1 MKTRNMAA
9 VDLGA
14 SSGRVLLVRFDGR
27 VLSLEEM
34 HRFPN
39 RPVMV
44 HGHRFWNILSLWDDT
59 LTGLRKAHQLAGTLD
74 SIGVDTW
81 GVDYGLVDTKG
92 FLLGQPFQYRDSRTD
107 GVMEQVFARVPR
119 DVLYARTGIQ
129 FLPINTLFQ
138 LYAHEHMQ
146 PGELAHAYRL
156 LMIPDLLH
164 SWLCGS
170 FTTEQTNASTTQCWD
185 SIVEAW
191 VTDLL
196 NQLGIPTSMLPPVVE
211 AGTVLGGV
219 MPELQGELG
228 AARVVAPATHDTGS
242 AIVATPSR
250 LSDSWGYISS
260 GTWSLVGLEL
270 SRPVMTPEALAANW
284 TNEGGVFGTTR
295 FLKNVMGLWL
305 LQECQR
311 RWARDGRAR
320 DYDTLLADV
329 DGVPPLAALI
339 DPDDPR
345 FLAPEDMPVAINAY
359 LQEHGQTP
367 LSAPAAFARCIME
380 SLVLRYRE
388 VFQQIRGLTGNII
401 NEVHVLGGG
410 ARNARLNQWLADALD
425 MPVIAGPYEA
435 TALGNALMQLVG
447 LGELRGLEEVRIIAQ
462 NVPTQVYS
470 PRTAHRA
477 AWNEAAQRF
486 SAMTALRGL

>member
-1 MKTRNMAA
+1 MATRNVAA

-14 SSGRVLLVRFDGR
+14 ESGRVMLARFDGR
-27 VLSLEEM
+27 QLSLEEV

-39 RPVMV
+39 RPVV
-44 HGHRFWNILSLWDDT
+44 LRGHRFWDILALWNDT
-59 LTGLRKAHQLAGTLD
+59 LTGLRKAYQVAGTLD

-81 GVDYGLVDTKG
+81 GVDYGLVDAHG

-107 GVMEQVFARVPR
+107 GMMEQVFARVPR

-129 FLPINTLFQ
+129 FLPINTLYQ
-138 LYAHEHMQ
+138 LYAHERMQ

-170 FTTEQTNASTTQCWD
+170 FTTEFTNASTTQCWD
-185 SIVEAW
+185 PIDGAW

-196 NQLGIPTSMLPPVVE
+196 NQLEIPTTMLPQVVE
-211 AGTVLGGV
+211 AGTVLGEV
-219 MPELQGELG
+219 LPELQGDLG
-228 AARVVAPATHDTGS
+228 AARVIAPATHDTGS
-242 AIVATPSR
+242 AIVATPVQ
-250 LSDSWGYISS
+250 LAGGWGYISS

-270 SRPVMTPEALAANW
+270 QRPVITPEALAANC

-311 RWARDGRAR
+311 RWVRDGRAR

-329 DGVPPLAALI
+329 DGVPPFAALI
-339 DPDDPR
+339 DPDDAR
-345 FLAPEDMPVAINAY
+345 FLAPEDMPAAINAY
-359 LQEHGQTP
+359 LLEHGQTS
-367 LSAPAAFARCIME
+367 LSTPATFARCIME

-388 VFQQIRGLTGNII
+388 VFHQITRLTGTPI
-401 NEVHVLGGG
+401 NAIHVLGGG
-410 ARNARLNQWLADALD
+410 ARNVRLNQWLADALD
-425 MPVIAGPYEA
+425 APVIAGPYEA

-447 LGELRGLEEVRIIAQ
+447 LGELRSLEEVRTIAKIA
-462 NVPTQVYS
+462 PTQVYS
-470 PRTAHRA
+470 PRTAQHA

-486 SAMTALRGL
+486 SAMVATT